1 MAITTY
7 EEALAFIHG
16 RTQFKKSPTLDRM
29 RHLVEK
35 LGNPQLQLKMIHVTG
50 TNGKGSTTAYLRDLL
65 MSQGFK
71 VGTYTSPFITRFNE
85 RISVNGQMIADD
97 DLVALVNEIYPL
109 VKELDAEGMG
119 PTEFEIITAIMFTY
133 FSRIKVDYA
142 VIEVGLGGLNDSTN
156 IITPLVSV
164 ITTVALDHARWLGDT
179 VTKIAF
185 HKAGIIKKQ
194 TPVVVGRLPKEAL
207 AVVKQRA
214 QKLQA
219 PLYEPQIN
227 YQVTNDNY
235 HGWGE
240 AFTYRFEDK
249 TYRLQ
254 LQMLGSYQIDNA
266 ACALTAFLMLAHKE
280 GFVPTSREIKV
291 ALGRTTWPGRFEKL
305 TSEPLIVIDGAHNEA
320 ASLEL
325 KKLLQTRFADM
336 QVKILMAVLA
346 DKQADKMIANL
357 ASLPNVELT
366 LTTFAGP
373 REVTSLKHYQDYFP
387 ALRTEENWQAAFL
400 KIIKE
405 LSSDDMLLI
414 TGSLYFISDV
424 RNYFIERGK

>member
-1 MAITTY
+1 M
-7 EEALAFIHG
+7 
-16 RTQFKKSPTLDRM
+16 RT
-29 RHLVEK
+29 
-35 LGNPQLQLKMIHVTG
+35 
-50 TNGKGSTTAYLRDLL
+50 
-65 MSQGFK
+65 
-71 VGTYTSPFITRFNE
+71 E

-97 DLVALVNEIYPL
+97 DLVALVNEIYPV
-109 VKELDAEGMG
+109 VKELDAEDLG

-133 FSRIKVDYA
+133 FSRVKVDYA

-179 VTKIAF
+179 VTKIAY

-207 AVVKQRA
+207 DVVRQRA

-219 PLYEPQIN
+219 PLYEPQSN

-240 AFTYRFEDK
+240 AFTYHFEDK

-254 LQMLGSYQIDNA
+254 LQMLGNYQIDNA
-266 ACALTAFLMLAHKE
+266 ACALTAFLILAHKE
-280 GFVPTSREIKV
+280 GFVPTGRELKA

-305 TSEPLIVIDGAHNEA
+305 TSAPLIVIDGAHNEA

-373 REVTSLKHYQDYFP
+373 REVTSLKHYQAHFP
-387 ALRTEENWQAAFL
+387 DLRTEENWQAAFL

-405 LSSDDMLLI
+405 LNGDDMLLI

-424 RNYFIERGK
+424 RNYFIEEE

>member
-29 RHLVEK
+29 RYLVEK

-85 RISVNGQMIADD
+85 RISVNGQMIADN
-97 DLVALVNEIYPL
+97 DLVALVNEVYPL
-109 VKELDAEGMG
+109 VKELDAEDLG

-133 FSRIKVDYA
+133 FSRVKVDYA

-207 AVVKQRA
+207 DVVRQRA

-219 PLYEPQIN
+219 PLYEPQSN

-240 AFTYRFEDK
+240 AFTYRFGGK

-266 ACALTAFLMLAHKE
+266 ACALTAFLILAHKE
-280 GFVPTSREIKV
+280 GFVPNGRELKA

-373 REVTSLKHYQDYFP
+373 REVTSLKHYQAHFP
-387 ALRTEENWQAAFL
+387 DLRTEENWQAAFL

-405 LSSDDMLLI
+405 LNGDDMLLI

-424 RNYFIERGK
+424 RNYFIEEG

>member
-29 RHLVEK
+29 RYLVEK

-85 RISVNGQMIADD
+85 RISVNGQMIADN
-97 DLVALVNEIYPL
+97 DLVALVNEVYPV
-109 VKELDAEGMG
+109 VKELDAEDLG

-133 FSRIKVDYA
+133 FSRVKVDYA

-194 TPVVVGRLPKEAL
+194 TPIVVGRLPKEAL
-207 AVVKQRA
+207 DVVKQRA

-219 PLYEPQIN
+219 PLYEPQSN

-235 HGWGE
+235 YGWGE

-266 ACALTAFLMLAHKE
+266 ACALTAFLILAHKE
-280 GFVPTSREIKV
+280 GFVPTGRELKA

-373 REVTSLKHYQDYFP
+373 REVTSLKHYQTQFP
-387 ALRTEENWQAAFL
+387 DLRTEENWQAAFL

-405 LSSDDMLLI
+405 LNGDDMLLI

-424 RNYFIERGK
+424 RNYFIEEG